1 LTEKYLEK
9 LYGVGILTP
18 IENVDL
24 VFSLEVLKR
33 AFFFKLFSKT
43 LKKYTLKVDH
53 LNLSSYT
60 SMIAKSNLRDDLD
73 KVKEVHRPERVHLS
87 VQMPHQTAQ
96 DLFWRTNNL
105 NIWCSP
111 DNANLIP
118 FVFYFKLLENN
129 DKTKFNR
136 EFFIRRESGVE
147 AVPTEMLQILSE

>member
-1 LTEKYLEK
+1 
-9 LYGVGILTP
+9 
-18 IENVDL
+18 
-24 VFSLEVLKR
+24 
-33 AFFFKLFSKT
+33 
-43 LKKYTLKVDH
+43 
-53 LNLSSYT
+53 
-60 SMIAKSNLRDDLD
+60 MIAKSNLRDDLD

-118 FVFYFKLLENN
+118 FVFYFKLLKNN

-136 EFFIRRESGVE
+136 EFYIQRESGVE
-147 AVPTEMLQILSE
+147 AVSTEMLQILSE